1 MMPAL
6 AGLLTLRGIDAGPRA
21 TIGDATDVVGR
32 DASPRSPALVV
43 PEGWTSVAAAGPGP
57 FVTRETYQRPDGAV
71 VTWTSRRQRKRHSLL
86 DSGQRST
93 WWAPG
98 AVGWWIGI
106 LFAVGS
112 LCFALGAAPG
122 YVEAVGVATDGVTFF
137 VGSLFF
143 TAAACLLYLEVANA
157 SRVPPGAEAAE
168 RRRFLTWEP
177 RRIDWWAA
185 VVQLV
190 GTVLFNVSTFD
201 AMIEHLSA
209 SQANRLVWRPDAL
222 GSICFLVASGLA
234 WAEVSHGLWSWRPR
248 SLSWLITALNLT
260 GSIAFGV
267 SAIASHVVP
276 ASDQPRN
283 VTLMNL
289 GTFVGAL
296 CFLIGA
302 VLLLPERTR
311 ADTDP

>member
-1 MMPAL
+1 MRRQECEA
-6 AGLLTLRGIDAGPRA
+6 IDERRRA
-21 TIGDATDVVGR
+21 TIADATGATGAA
-32 DASPRSPALVV
+32 ASRSSLAV
-43 PEGWTSVAAAGPGP
+43 PEGWTSVASRGPGP
-57 FVTRETYQRPDGAV
+57 FVTSETFRRPDGAV
-71 VTWTSRRQRKRHSLL
+71 VRWTSRLQRKQHSLL
-86 DSGQRST
+86 DTAQGST

-122 YVEAVGVATDGVTFF
+122 YADAVGDATDSVTFF

-143 TAAACLLYLEVANA
+143 TSAALLLYLETANA
-157 SRVPPGAEAAE
+157 SRLPPGVQAHE
-168 RRRFLTWEP
+168 RRRFFTWEP

-185 VVQLV
+185 LVQLI
-190 GTVLFNVSTFD
+190 GTLLFNRSTFD
-201 AMIEHLSA
+201 AMQEQLSA
-209 SQANRLVWRPDAL
+209 EQANRLVWFPDAL

-234 WAEVSHGLWSWRPR
+234 WAEVGHALWSWRPR
-248 SLSWLITALNLT
+248 SLSWLIAALNLA

-267 SAIASHVVP
+267 SAVASHIVP

-283 VTLMNL
+283 ATLMNL
-289 GTFVGAL
+289 GTFVGAI

-302 VLLLPERTR
+302 VLLLPERTLESGGEE
-311 ADTDP
+311 